1 MKSANHPVDEIL
13 PASRLCTL
21 GLQHVLVMYA
31 GAITVPLIVG
41 GAMGFP
47 KEQLAQLISA
57 DLFVCGLAT
66 LIQTLGICKVGIR
79 LPIMMGVTFV
89 AVGPMIAI
97 GSNPEL
103 GILGI
108 FGSVIAA
115 GIFTV
120 LFAPFVGR
128 TRPLFPPVVT
138 GTVILT
144 IGLSLMGVAV
154 HWAAGGQPVIAG
166 LPNANYGLLSNIGIA
181 ALVLVCILGIVRY
194 AKGFIANIA
203 VLLGILVGFALTL
216 AIGRLDFGGI
226 GNEAWVAVVTPFS
239 FGMPVFDLWSILMMC
254 LVMLV
259 VMIESTGMFLAMGEI
274 VQKPVT
280 QEDLTRAIRA
290 DGVGTILGGI
300 FNTFPYTSYS
310 QNIGLV
316 QVTNVRSRWV
326 CVVGGL
332 IMLIL
337 GMLPKLAFVVASI
350 PQYVL
355 GGAALV
361 MFGMVA
367 ATGIKILSSVDF
379 TANRSNLYIVAVS
392 VAAGMIPLISNRF
405 FQHFPKDLAPLT
417 HSGIVLAA
425 VMALV
430 LNLIFNGYGR
440 SVAGPGRAAA
450 ASPQASGIQRSA

>member
-1 MKSANHPVDEIL
+1 MKNAQDPTDEIL
-13 PASRLCTL
+13 PASKLCTL

-31 GAITVPLIVG
+31 GAITIPLIIG
-41 GAMGFP
+41 GAMKLP
-47 KEQLAQLISA
+47 KDQLAHLISA

-66 LIQTLGICKVGIR
+66 LIQTIGFWKVGIR

-89 AVGPMIAI
+89 AVGPMLAI
-97 GSNPEL
+97 GANPDL
-103 GILGI
+103 GLLGI

-128 TRPLFPPVVT
+128 MLPLFPPVVT

-144 IGLSLMGVAV
+144 IGLTLMGVAV
-154 HWAAGGQPVIAG
+154 HWSAGGQPTIPG
-166 LPNANYGLLSNIGIA
+166 PDGPIPNPNYALLSNIGIA
-181 ALVLVCILGIVRY
+181 ALVLVSILAIVRY
-194 AKGFIANIA
+194 AKGFFANIA
-203 VLLGILVGFALTL
+203 VLIGMLVGFAAALM
-216 AIGRLDFGGI
+216 AGRVDISGI
-226 GNEAWVAVVTPFS
+226 GNESWMAFVRPFQ
-239 FGMPVFDLWSILMMC
+239 FGMPVFDVWAILMMC
-254 LVMLV
+254 LVMMV

-274 VQKPVT
+274 VEKPVS
-280 QEDLTRAIRA
+280 EDDLTRAIRA

-326 CVVGGL
+326 CVAGGL
-332 IMLIL
+332 MMVVL

-367 ATGIKILSSVDF
+367 ATGIKILTAVDF
-379 TANRSNLYIVAVS
+379 SGNRNNLYIVAVS
-392 VAAGMIPLISNRF
+392 VATGMVPLVSSKF
-405 FQHFPKDLAPLT
+405 FENFPKELAPLT

-425 VMALV
+425 LMALA
-430 LNLIFNGYGR
+430 LNLVFNGYSR
-440 SVAGPGRAAA
+440 SSRITSRQTALQGVHE
-450 ASPQASGIQRSA
+450 